1 MAVLSREVAVRRKPL
16 EWRPGPPT
24 PYPLLPATRRF
35 EWLAFV
41 ATPIGGI
48 LTVVD
53 KGAAGGI
60 CVLLTMIGVV
70 IYAVPIGIR
79 ELIHRLPER
88 ASLSVQYAIGSLYA
102 LFFLAVAGLVAYA
115 ATEAFLV
122 IVGAAVVFWA
132 IPWFRRRGRAA

>member
-1 MAVLSREVAVRRKPL
+1 MEVSDELAL
-16 EWRPGPPT
+16 E
-24 PYPLLPATRRF
+24 F
-35 EWLAFV
+35 S
-41 ATPIGGI
+41 
-48 LTVVD
+48 
-53 KGAAGGI
+53 
-60 CVLLTMIGVV
+60 
-70 IYAVPIGIR
+70 
-79 ELIHRLPER
+79 PESISARR